1 MLAESFASST
11 CHGNS
16 RPRLLAY
23 EHFLYAD
30 IPCLLQRDNPSAPI
44 TLLAHSSGGGFA
56 VRVHGSDIGSLFA
69 HYVLIAPYLG
79 YDAPTVRPA
88 AGGWVAVSRPRII
101 ALTILQRFHISLG
114 SGLPVIQFAVPK
126 RLDGLLTASY
136 SFRLLQNFGRPRDY
150 IGVLARTQVPVTVLI
165 GQRDEIMYP
174 DRFADAL
181 KTVKDHVTV
190 TVLPGVSHMSIV
202 IDPRAIESVV
212 QSSLMG
218 STPEGPQL
226 SSSTT

>member
-1 MLAESFASST
+1 
-11 CHGNS
+11 
-16 RPRLLAY
+16 
-23 EHFLYAD
+23 
-30 IPCLLQRDNPSAPI
+30 
-44 TLLAHSSGGGFA
+44 
-56 VRVHGSDIGSLFA
+56 
-69 HYVLIAPYLG
+69 
-79 YDAPTVRPA
+79 
-88 AGGWVAVSRPRII
+88 
-101 ALTILQRFHISLG
+101 LQRFHISLG

-136 SFRLLQNFGRPRDY
+136 SFRLLQNFGPPRDY
-150 IGVLARTQVPVTVLI
+150 IGALARTQVPVTVLI